1 MLRKQLTLATMNGP
15 QHIIKFNS
23 ALNVAFSFDKRGFVE
38 VWDPMFDHEN
48 EGFDGN
54 LRKNDEL

>member
-1 MLRKQLTLATMNGP
+1 MNGP